1 MTLETLQDSLL
12 CTFDIWT
19 FVELIFC
26 WQIQFVHI
34 CLKSTLSG
42 IHELVKALGDLQL
55 DVMLSIFLLIQF
67 CFLRNLLQRLTFQ
80 EFLGCFVSID
90 EVVLVCFCLI
100 NYLQI
105 FALVGF
111 QNDILVV
118 QS

>member
-26 WQIQFVHI
+26 WQIQFVNI

-67 CFLRNLLQRLTFQ
+67 CFMGNLLQRLTFQ

-90 EVVLVCFCLI
+90 EVVLMSFCLI
-100 NYLQI
+100 NYLEI